1 MSSTSPAKGPRSS
14 KKILFWLL
22 LVAIIAGSAIGYY
35 YWNKA
40 HAKPRYVTA
49 DVTRGDIERSVS
61 VTGSINPRTTV
72 QVGSY
77 VSGTIKSLTCD
88 FNTQVKAGQVCATI
102 DPSTFQVVVDQ
113 AAATLDSTKAQLL
126 KDQAALIYAKGVA
139 DRDVRLLKDG
149 VVAQEVADND
159 KNLYK
164 QAQAQID
171 LDRASIVANEANLK
185 SAQVNLNYTKIVSPV
200 TGTVLTRNVDV
211 GQTVASSLQ
220 TPTLF
225 LIGKDMT
232 QMQVDAN
239 VSEADVG
246 RIQVGQD
253 VSFSVQAYQD
263 KTFDGKVK
271 QIRRGPITV
280 QNVVTYDVVVTV
292 DNPELLLFPGMTADA
307 EIVTDSREDVLRVP
321 LAATRFVLEGVHMSD
336 FPRAAADASGGG
348 KRRHADDASAA
359 ASASASAASSSASAD
374 AQPKPA
380 QQAQGEHRHRGD
392 GQGNG
397 QGGGW
402 RRRNGGDGGDG
413 GGSDDPERAARRRA
427 WMQEHGGQFPGGGN
441 GPGGWRHRHDDQQA
455 SSDDKTSKDDNAKG
469 GDKSADA
476 KDDGKNAKAA
486 KSDKPGKA
494 DKQDKSEKSDD
505 KPDVNDTV
513 ATTAPVAPPPRKR
526 ARVWV
531 LRDGK
536 PTPVSVVI
544 GLDDGDTV
552 EVIEGDLRPGDKVIV
567 GEVRPVESTG
577 TPSRNPAMPSP
588 FGGAGMR
595 GPGGGGGGR
604 R

>member
-1 MSSTSPAKGPRSS
+1 MSLSPPAKGPRSS
-14 KKILFWLL
+14 KKILLWLL
-22 LVAIIAGSAIGYY
+22 LVLIVGLAVFGYY
-35 YWNKA
+35 LWNKA
-40 HAKPRYVTA
+40 HAKPHYVTA

-61 VTGSINPRTTV
+61 VTGSINPRNTV

-77 VSGTIKSLTCD
+77 VSGTVKSLNCD

-102 DPSTFQVVVDQ
+102 DPSTFQVAVDQ
-113 AAATLDSTKAQLL
+113 AAAQLNSSRAQLQ
-126 KDQAALIYAKGVA
+126 KDQAALVYAKGVA
-139 DRDVRLLKDG
+139 DRDVKLLKDG

-159 KNLYK
+159 RNVFK

-171 LDRASIVANEANLK
+171 LDKASIVAAEANLK
-185 SAQVNLNYTKIVSPV
+185 SAEVNLGYTKIVSPV

-225 LIGKDMT
+225 LIGKDMK

-246 RIQVGQD
+246 RIQVGQE
-253 VSFSVQAYQD
+253 VSFSVQAYPD
-263 KTFDGKVK
+263 KSFDGKVK

-321 LAATRFVLEGVHMSD
+321 LAATRFVPEGVHMSD
-336 FPRAAADASGGG
+336 FPRPAADGGEG
-348 KRRHADDASAA
+348 RRRHADDASASA
-359 ASASASAASSSASAD
+359 ASATASAASSSASSSD

-380 QQAQGEHRHRGD
+380 QQVQGEHRHRGD
-392 GQGNG
+392 GQG
-397 QGGGW
+397 GGW
-402 RRRNGGDGGDG
+402 RSHNGGGDGNA
-413 GGSDDPERAARRRA
+413 DDPERAERRRA
-427 WMQEHGGQFPGGGN
+427 WMREHPGQSPGGGN
-441 GPGGWRHRHDDQQA
+441 GAGSWRHRHDDRQA
-455 SSDDKTSKDDNAKG
+455 ASDDKSSKDDSTKDESGRDNGAGDDKNVKSIAKP
-469 GDKSADA
+469 DKTD
-476 KDDGKNAKAA
+476 
-486 KSDKPGKA
+486 
-494 DKQDKSEKSDD
+494 QSDD
-505 KPDVNDTV
+505 KPDVNDTL
-513 ATTAPVAPPPRKR
+513 ATTAPAAPPPRKR

-536 PTPVSVVI
+536 PTPVSVSVVI

-552 EVIEGDLRPGDKVIV
+552 EVIEGDLKPGDKVIV
-567 GEVRPVESTG
+567 NEVRPTENTG
-577 TPSRNPAMPSP
+577 TPSRNSTMPSP
-588 FGGAGMR
+588 FGGGGGMR
-595 GPGGGGGGR
+595 GPGGGGR